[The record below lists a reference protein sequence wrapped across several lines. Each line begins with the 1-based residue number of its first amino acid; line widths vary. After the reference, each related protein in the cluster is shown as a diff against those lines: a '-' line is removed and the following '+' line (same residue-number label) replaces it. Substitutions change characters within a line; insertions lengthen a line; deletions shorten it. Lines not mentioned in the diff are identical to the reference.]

1 MDEAAENGIHG
12 CWWFDLKE
20 LMRIFIEETVT
31 AKLEP
36 FEKELAS
43 ERKQA
48 MQRVCAEI
56 AEEEGSACDE

>member
-1 MDEAAENGIHG
+1 
-12 CWWFDLKE
+12 
-20 LMRIFIEETVT
+20 MRIFSEETVT
-31 AKLEP
+31 AKLEA

-56 AEEEGSACDE
+56 AKGGRAARVMSDIYISSYRDIT

>member
-1 MDEAAENGIHG
+1 
-12 CWWFDLKE
+12 
-20 LMRIFIEETVT
+20 MRIFSEETVT
-31 AKLEP
+31 AKLEA

-56 AEEEGSACDE
+56 AEEEGSVCDE

>member
-1 MDEAAENGIHG
+1 
-12 CWWFDLKE
+12 
-20 LMRIFIEETVT
+20 MRIFSEETVT
-31 AKLEP
+31 AKLEA

-56 AEEEGSACDE
+56 AKGGRAARVMSDISSYRDIT